1 LKNVMHTGDRTH
13 TKHILNS
20 CSMEQVLVAAR
31 DASHWEAGA
40 PNVRGGTRSDLGGEG
55 TRRPCTVVPRGPAT
69 ADAEPLKQRGAA

>member
-1 LKNVMHTGDRTH
+1 VMHTGDRTH

-40 PNVRGGTRSDLGGEG
+40 PSVRGDTRSDLDGEG
-55 TRRPCTVVPRGPAT
+55 TRRPCTVTPRELAS
-69 ADAEPLKQRGAA
+69 AETDPLKQRGAA